1 MRQPRLFT
9 EQPLAVGQTARLSD
23 GDAHYLGRVL
33 RLQPGAGLT
42 LFNGLGG
49 EYDAVLTEVAR
60 NGAAAEVR
68 AHDPVERE
76 SPLSITLVQG
86 VSRGERMDYTI
97 QKAVELGVT
106 RIVPVETAR
115 SVVRLKGE
123 RRARRRLHWQG
134 VARAAAMQCGRNR
147 VPTVADPCGLR
158 DALASATGLCL
169 LLDPVGAAPLSTLAQ
184 PADGALTLLIGPEG
198 GLADDE
204 IEQAR
209 SGGFRPVQLG
219 PRVLRTET
227 AGMAALA
234 ALQVLWGDLG

>member
-1 MRQPRLFT
+1 MRHPRLFT
-9 EQPLAVGQTARLSD
+9 DQPLEVGRTARLTD
-23 GDAHYLGRVL
+23 DAAHYLGRVL

-60 NGAAAEVR
+60 NGASVEVR

-97 QKAVELGVT
+97 QKAVELGVA
-106 RIVPVETAR
+106 RIVPVETVR

-123 RRARRRLHWQG
+123 RRAKRHQHWQG

-147 VPTVADPCGLR
+147 IPTIADPCDLREAMASAYGLR
-158 DALASATGLCL
+158 L
-169 LLDPVGAAPLSTLAQ
+169 LLDPVGATPLSTLTR
-184 PADGALTLLIGPEG
+184 PADGQLTLLIGPEG

-204 IEQAR
+204 IAHAR
-209 SGGFRPVQLG
+209 SGGFRSVQLG

-234 ALQVLWGDLG
+234 ALQTLWGDLG